1 MKIQNKQDLDVV
13 INALVD
19 LVDEVFD
26 GSQELIA
33 VDSLLRTIKTRL
45 GEELV

>member
-1 MKIQNKQDLDVV
+1 MKIENKQDLDVV
-13 INALVD
+13 INALID
-19 LVDEVFD
+19 LVDDVYD

-45 GEELV
+45 GEKLV